1 MCAVVTLKLLGFDV
15 LMDKDYKLHLL
26 EVNSN
31 PSQSVVFERVVGP
44 GIEEILESEIDLEI
58 KKVVITDCL
67 KIMQQKI
74 LK

>member
-1 MCAVVTLKLLGFDV
+1 M
-15 LMDKDYKLHLL
+15 LMDKEYKLHLL

-31 PSQSVVFERVVGP
+31 PSQNVTFEKVVSP
-44 GIEEILESEIDLEI
+44 GIETILNSHVDLEI

>member
-1 MCAVVTLKLLGFDV
+1 M
-15 LMDKDYKLHLL
+15 MDEDYKLHLL

-31 PSQSVVFERVVGP
+31 PSQSVVFEKVISP
-44 GIEEILESEIDLEI
+44 GVQEILSSDIDLKI

>member
-1 MCAVVTLKLLGFDV
+1 MGFDL
-15 LMDKDYKLHLL
+15 LMDEDYKLHLL

-31 PSQSVVFERVVGP
+31 PSQSVVFEKIISP
-44 GIEEILESEIDLEI
+44 GVEEILSSDIDLEI
-58 KKVVITDCL
+58 KKVVMTDCL